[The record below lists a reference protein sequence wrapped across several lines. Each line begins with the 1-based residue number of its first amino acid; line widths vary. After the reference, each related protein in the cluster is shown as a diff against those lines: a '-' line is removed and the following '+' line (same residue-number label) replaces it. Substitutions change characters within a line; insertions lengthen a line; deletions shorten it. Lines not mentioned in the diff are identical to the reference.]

1 MPSHSKKQHNFM
13 EAIAHS
19 PSFAKKAGVPQS
31 VGKDYAAADKGKTF
45 GKGGEMKE
53 SKGMV
58 GKEVAFMKK
67 KGAPKSMIKHEMA
80 EMKRGGKVRRMAEG
94 GETDMSMGYG
104 DPFAK
109 PRDYDKEK
117 AQGADSLKRLKG
129 FFGFGDKEEK
139 EAPVPRPSLDPS
151 LLKFNKEEPVA
162 STSRVSS
169 DEGIRTSSGSQR
181 KTSSDEAKGPVF
193 SSNNLNMGEGEYS
206 GDGLTPAQGY
216 KPSSMPSASR
226 RPKEVSVEKE
236 KTKVTTKPGYRR
248 SGATAEELER
258 YAGPFR
264 VTESANKMR
273 KEAEDKIRDSKPG
286 SMTKQMRDAPS
297 ISKLYAGQ
305 KSMSDEIGDSL
316 KSFRASIRGGL
327 KTAEERR
334 KMREA
339 ESNMAKGGKVKKM
352 AFGGDTG
359 QPMRGAA
366 PMKPAMQP
374 PRVPLLNPNRPGIS
388 DLAKQKMGAYNQGM
402 LGRIAASKK
411 MAEGGV
417 ARADGIAKKGKTEGK
432 MVKMAAGGFVKS
444 ADGCAQRGKTRAS
457 QVKMNR
463 GGMC

>member
-80 EMKRGGKVRRMAEG
+80 EMKRGGKVRRMAG
-94 GETDMSMGYG
+94 GGMGDEDVDMSMGYG
-104 DPFAK
+104 AALSK

-117 AQGADSLKRLKG
+117 AQGAENLKRIKG
-129 FFGFGDKEEK
+129 FFGFGD
-139 EAPVPRPSLDPS
+139 
-151 LLKFNKEEPVA
+151 
-162 STSRVSS
+162 SS
-169 DEGIRTSSGSQR
+169 DEGERKPTGEQR
-181 KTSSDEAKGPVF
+181 KTVTPASYPTPKDRTIPPVEGSRTPSGPQRKISSDEAQTPTFSGVGSFEDNYEPQRGP
-193 SSNNLNMGEGEYS
+193 
-206 GDGLTPAQGY
+206 
-216 KPSSMPSASR
+216 
-226 RPKEVSVEKE
+226 
-236 KTKVTTKPGYRR
+236 KVTTGA
-248 SGATAEELER
+248 SGFGQTP
-258 YAGPFR
+258 YKDSGF
-264 VTESANKMR
+264 SALNKSPAKR
-273 KEAEDKIRDSKPG
+273 SKPVG
-286 SMTKQMRDAPS
+286 IEKTVKKERVITEPVDTSYDSLESRRA
-297 ISKLYAGQ
+297 SKKPTETPVQSKRKIGMA
-305 KSMSDEIGDSL
+305 SDE
-316 KSFRASIRGGL
+316 
-327 KTAEERR
+327 T
-334 KMREA
+334 REA
-339 ESNMAKGGKVKKM
+339 VRKGLGSALDFFNLSKRHEQEFGKKYAKGGNVKKM

-366 PMKPAMQP
+366 PMKPA
-374 PRVPLLNPNRPGIS
+374 PRVPLLNPNRPGLS
-388 DLAKQKMGAYNQGM
+388 DLAKQKMGDYNQGM

-444 ADGCAQRGKTRAS
+444 ADGCAQRGKTKGA